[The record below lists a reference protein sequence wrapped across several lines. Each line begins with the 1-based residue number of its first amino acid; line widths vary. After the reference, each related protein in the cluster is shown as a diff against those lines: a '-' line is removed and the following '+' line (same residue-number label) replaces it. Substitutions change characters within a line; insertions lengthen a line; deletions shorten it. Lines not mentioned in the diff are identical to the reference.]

1 MQEEVN
7 IPFNEWSLE
16 RLADGRKTATTRSK
30 KYSEPGTRFLVETKP
45 GKIQTFEIISITKK
59 KLMTV
64 ANEHYDEEGAES
76 PQEFIDQWNLIH
88 PRRKYQPMD
97 EKWFHRFKEV

>member
-1 MQEEVN
+1 MAEIS
-7 IPFNEWSLE
+7 IPFNDWSKE
-16 RLADGRKTATTRSK
+16 RLADGRKTATCRSK
-30 KYSEPGTRFLVETKP
+30 KYGEPGNTFQVNCWP
-45 GKIQTFEIISITKK
+45 GPVKTFEIMSITKK

-76 PQEFIDQWNLIH
+76 PQEFIEQWNLIH